1 MSMLNEENMI
11 AKFQYRPCI
20 VGNRRGLFHSW
31 IDTVSATD
39 NSITTCHLALV
50 EFPHGTVEAVNIE
63 DIRFVDTYMYLAFME
78 HWYEVDANELES
90 DRRIKN
96 VENKMV

>member
-20 VGNRRGLFHSW
+20 VGNRRGLFH
-31 IDTVSATD
+31 TVSATD